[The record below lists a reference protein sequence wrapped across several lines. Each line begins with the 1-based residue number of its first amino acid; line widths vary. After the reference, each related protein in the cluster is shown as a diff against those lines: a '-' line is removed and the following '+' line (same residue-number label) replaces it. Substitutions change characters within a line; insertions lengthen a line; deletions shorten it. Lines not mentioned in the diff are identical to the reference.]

1 MCLRIPVAFPIS
13 EVCHICNVSSI
24 RPGGSQHAL
33 SQIEVE
39 VGSCFFSVEEFFG
52 VCCRAFQW
60 DLVVVGYPE
69 VPVRGVIF
77 QHQVNTKPVAHS
89 NRLVPQPFI
98 RDTAP
103 SRGPEPEILVFP
115 LITAGPRLFALSEV
129 PMACLAVP

>member
-1 MCLRIPVAFPIS
+1 MPCPRLRWKWALA
-13 EVCHICNVSSI
+13 SSLLK
-24 RPGGSQHAL
+24 SSLAY
-33 SQIEVE
+33 V
-39 VGSCFFSVEEFFG
+39 
-52 VCCRAFQW
+52 CRAFQW